1 MATKGTFDTLI
12 REVDRRE
19 AGGMLLRH
27 AGAASSHFPA
37 VAILLRRGAN
47 FATQDIDGSS
57 PLHVACNTAQV
68 GVMELLVR
76 KCVAVDAVNIYG
88 DTPLHLATKSPHTL
102 QV

>member
-1 MATKGTFDTLI
+1 MATKGNFDTLI
-12 REVDRRE
+12 RDVDRRE
-19 AGGMLLRH
+19 ADGMLLRH
-27 AGAASSHFPA
+27 AGAASGHVPA
-37 VAILLRRGAN
+37 VAVLLRRGAN

-76 KCVAVDAVNIYG
+76 RCVAVNIYG